1 MVQRESKPTVLKS
14 REYYRGIKSIEFEP
28 LKIKDFSDKLVYRKG
43 DIRTEKRF
51 FKKPKYI
58 TVTEDLYKYDGHLV
72 NAKELLNTYCWS
84 IKYNEE
90 KDFFYYPAEVLIRF
104 DDRNVCHK
112 FDTDEEAEEFVKY
125 LREKCAKCGNE
136 LL

>member
-28 LKIKDFSDKLVYRKG
+28 LKIKDFSDQLVYRKG
-43 DIRTEKRF
+43 DIRTEKRL

-58 TVTEDLYKYDGHLV
+58 TVTEDLYKYNGHLV
-72 NAKELLNTYCWS
+72 NTKELLNAYWCV
-84 IKYNEE
+84 KYNEE
-90 KDFFYYPAEVLIRF
+90 K
-104 DDRNVCHK
+104 
-112 FDTDEEAEEFVKY
+112 EFVKY
-125 LREKCAKCGNE
+125 LKEKCAKCGNE

>member
-1 MVQRESKPTVLKS
+1 MTQRESKPTVLKS

-43 DIRTEKRF
+43 DIITKKRL

-58 TVTEDLYKYDGHLV
+58 TVTEDLYKCNGNLV
-72 NAKELLNTYCWS
+72 NAKELLNTYWYV
-84 IKYNEE
+84 KYNEE
-90 KDFFYYPAEVLIRF
+90 KDFFYYPAEVTIHF
-104 DDRNVCHK
+104 DDRGACHK
-112 FDTDEEAEEFVKY
+112 FDTNEEAEEFVKY
-125 LREKCAKCGNE
+125 LKEKCAKCGNE